1 MKKGLIIKIVVVLA
15 ILGVGAYLLLSGGTV
30 NFTGNGINIS
40 KTSTTFTGSIKA
52 AVEKGIPLKCTMPKN
67 AATGIEVTAGYIK
80 GKRYYGEVIQ
90 NGKPGYIIMSDNCMY
105 SWVKGTKEGAKI
117 CFEGDIWEQQG
128 SSNGNYDCK
137 SAVFS
142 DSIFTPPSDVTF
154 REM

>member
-1 MKKGLIIKIVVVLA
+1 MKKGLIIKIIVILA
-15 ILGVGAYLLLSGGTV
+15 IVGVGAYLLLTGGTV

-40 KTSTTFTGSIKA
+40 KTTTTFTGSIKA

-67 AATGIEVTAGYIK
+67 STTGIEVTAGYIK
-80 GKRYYGEVIQ
+80 GERYYGEVIQ
-90 NGKPGYIIMSDNCMY
+90 NGKSGYIIMTGNCMY
-105 SWVKGTKEGAKI
+105 NWVKGAKEGAKI
-117 CFEGDIWEQQG
+117 CFEGDIWAQQG
-128 SSNGNYDCK
+128 SSNGNYSCK